1 MNPGMLAF
9 AKLREFILKD
19 MSSKGVNT
27 PLSMKIAKHYNDKA
41 KKTGLTG
48 IAAADKAIEL
58 FKADSD
64 SNKMKVMQD
73 AKNAPKKAR
82 KSKKSK
88 HTDSDSE

>member
-9 AKLREFILKD
+9 AKLREHILKS

-27 PLSMKIAKHYNDKA
+27 PLSMKMAKHYNDKA
-41 KKTGLTG
+41 KKSGLTG
-48 IAAADKAIEL
+48 IDAANKAIEL
-58 FKADSD
+58 FDADSEA
-64 SNKMKVMQD
+64 NKSKVLHD